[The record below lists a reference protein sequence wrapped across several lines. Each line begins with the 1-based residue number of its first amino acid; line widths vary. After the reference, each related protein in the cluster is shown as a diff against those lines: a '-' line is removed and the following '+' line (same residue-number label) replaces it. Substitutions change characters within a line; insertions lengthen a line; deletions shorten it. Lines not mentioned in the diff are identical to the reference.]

1 MTAQV
6 EHRRLLSLVVGQ
18 PNPMPP
24 QHRDLP
30 VELTGHPWAPFWRP
44 ASRHTCALLLEH
56 PLGTNGYGRTV
67 GLRYSEILDVLAE
80 LRPGDRT
87 SAATLR
93 WYAVQMRAGDLPDE
107 TGRSYERALPQYRP
121 HSQFHRR

>member
-1 MTAQV
+1 MTAQS
-6 EHRRLLSLVVGQ
+6 EHRRRQSLVEGE
-18 PNPMPP
+18 PRPMPP
-24 QHRDLP
+24 RHRDLP
-30 VELTGHPWAPFWRP
+30 AELARHPWAPFWRP

-56 PLGTNGYGRTV
+56 TLGTNGYGRTV
-67 GLRYSEILDVLAE
+67 GLMYSRILDVLAE

-87 SAATLR
+87 SPATLR

-121 HSQFHRR
+121 HSHFHQR